1 MTRLLIALALI
12 SCSGKG
18 KQPTTAGTGSG
29 SAVLSKRVAVS
40 WGVQPE
46 GELADVFLELTDETG
61 KQVSHPVGRY
71 KGTCEKFTPAKEMG
85 AISGV
90 NCTTGGGGTELH
102 AIVQQSEV
110 VVMQMGT
117 EAGKTPDPM
126 ARDEVKRVAIPI
138 GAAIVAE

>member
-1 MTRLLIALALI
+1 MVPTLCATLGVKGHRPVVGTRDDKDLVHVF
-12 SCSGKG
+12 
-18 KQPTTAGTGSG
+18 GS
-29 SAVLSKRVAVS
+29 
-40 WGVQPE
+40 
-46 GELADVFLELTDETG
+46 
-61 KQVSHPVGRY
+61 
-71 KGTCEKFTPAKEMG
+71 
-85 AISGV
+85 V